1 VPETVDS
8 GRQGDSPHTHNLNQD
23 TSEHGLPFATHETA
37 GSRVKEDEPRRA
49 AVRKNEA
56 PVRIS
61 FKGFI
66 TLRRIK
72 PETKRKEYVKRL
84 EGIVKTCEKA
94 LADPNIMKFVQLKA
108 AQVIIEAIR
117 MSYTIVREVDVENLE
132 KLTAEISAKIEE
144 RDRASPPSTRG

>member
-1 VPETVDS
+1 MPQAMDS
-8 GRQGDSPHTHNLNQD
+8 GRQGNAPNMHDLNQD
-23 TSEHGLPFATHETA
+23 TSEHGSPLATCGVA
-37 GSRVKEDEPRRA
+37 GSGVKKNEHGRA
-49 AVRKNEA
+49 ALRKNEA
-56 PVRIS
+56 PVRIG

-84 EGIVKTCEKA
+84 EDIVKTCEEA
-94 LADPNIMKFVQLKA
+94 LADPNVMKSIQLRA

-132 KLTAEISAKIEE
+132 KLTAQIKAKLEE
-144 RDRASPPSTRG
+144 RNRASQPNP